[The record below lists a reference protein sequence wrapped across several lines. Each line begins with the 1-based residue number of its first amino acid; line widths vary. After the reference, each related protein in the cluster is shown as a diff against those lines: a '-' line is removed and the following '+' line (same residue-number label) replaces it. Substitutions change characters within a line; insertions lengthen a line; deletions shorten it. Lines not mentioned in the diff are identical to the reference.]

1 MFLVAGLAPAVAGFA
16 PLLPAANAQS
26 GPAQDAN
33 GNPYS
38 QTPSTCGAAER
49 YSIEG
54 RVFDDNGGGNWNW
67 NPTLGDVGLGG
78 QTVKLRYTATNSSG
92 PVSEWYTTTTTA
104 DGSYCIR
111 VADDFNPTALE
122 SSGSRIQIVTD
133 TNITAGGSDYVL
145 ERLPGDG
152 NFMSVPNLDSTNNNR
167 STESAWETALD
178 YVRLLNVIYRP
189 RSNPLVDPVSGAP
202 VTYETL
208 QTRPEAVAA
217 DTLDACTHYPTILTE
232 NCQVLEGWIGLD
244 NERLYTAKTGG
255 DAAAAGV
262 TVYIRIEMADGS
274 TGYFR
279 TTTDADGYYSF
290 VFP

>member
-1 MFLVAGLAPAVAGFA
+1 MLSARGAAIGGRDPDRTGTRSGKGLVIAFVMFLVAGLAPAVAGFA

-26 GPAQDAN
+26 GPAQDAR

-67 NPTLGDVGLGG
+67 NPNLGDVGLGG

-122 SSGSRIQIVTD
+122 SFGSRILI
-133 TNITAGGSDYVL
+133 
-145 ERLPGDG
+145 P
-152 NFMSVPNLDSTNNNR
+152 P
-167 STESAWETALD
+167 
-178 YVRLLNVIYRP
+178 
-189 RSNPLVDPVSGAP
+189 
-202 VTYETL
+202 
-208 QTRPEAVAA
+208 
-217 DTLDACTHYPTILTE
+217 
-232 NCQVLEGWIGLD
+232 
-244 NERLYTAKTGG
+244 
-255 DAAAAGV
+255 
-262 TVYIRIEMADGS
+262 
-274 TGYFR
+274 
-279 TTTDADGYYSF
+279 TTTGRPNRRGKRHSTTSASSM
-290 VFP
+290 